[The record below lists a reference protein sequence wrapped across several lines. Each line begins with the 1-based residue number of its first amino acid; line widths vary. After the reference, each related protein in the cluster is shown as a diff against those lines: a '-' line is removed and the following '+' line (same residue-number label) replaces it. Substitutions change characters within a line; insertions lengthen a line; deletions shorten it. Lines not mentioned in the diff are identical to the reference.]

1 MTADHAVTAGFAR
14 KGRCKVPNVVGLRLV
29 RVKTRLTRAQCA
41 LGKITKK
48 FSSPRKKGRV
58 LAQRPKSGKTLPAG
72 AKITLKTGKG
82 PRKK

>member
-14 KGRCKVPNVVGLRLV
+14 KGRCKVPNVLGLRLAGA
-29 RVKTRLTRAQCA
+29 KARLARAQCA

-58 LAQRPKSGKTLPAG
+58 LSQRPKAGKTLSAG
-72 AKITLKTGKG
+72 AKINLKTGKG